1 MREKYITRETYE
13 EIKQFSLDQIQR
25 SSKYCHYLRAG
36 VSIGDKVLIFTLND
50 YKQLL
55 KLIKKIIQEADEIER
70 MGETQKEE
78 SRSKMQSISD
88 IIGLPALLDQTA
100 EECCELGQSCLKYS
114 RKLRNENPT
123 PKELGEIT
131 KNFYEEMAD
140 VFACC
145 IVLCANGYLDN
156 EYIHELADQKIE
168 RWCSRLGI
176 K

>member
-1 MREKYITRETYE
+1 MKEKYITRETYE
-13 EIKQFSLDQIQR
+13 EVKQFFLNQVQKSN
-25 SSKYCHYLRAG
+25 KYCHCFRTGA
-36 VSIGDKVLIFTLND
+36 SINDKILIFTLND
-50 YKQLL
+50 CEQLVG
-55 KLIKKIIQEADEIER
+55 LIDKIVQEADVIER